1 MSTNPLTVVVAGA
14 GLTGLV
20 ASHQLR
26 RSLGPGARI
35 VVVDPDDRVG
45 GKLRTVDTQEGPIE
59 VGAEAYLGFRKD
71 ATDFFE
77 SLGLGDELVTPS
89 GLPSTIFAAGE
100 VRSMPRTT
108 VMGVP
113 ASSEGLQ
120 GLLSDD
126 TCARIDAEGDPEQ
139 TAPLHWVHG
148 DDVNL
153 GQLVESRLGR
163 EVVDH
168 LVSPLLGGVY
178 SCLADDLGLRA
189 TVPQLAETLDAMTAV
204 GEPVSL
210 TAAAQRVLDQR
221 AAANEARLASG
232 AVSAP
237 VFRTFRNGYRR
248 LYDTLVEQAAPELEL
263 GVGVEKITDATDV
276 TGSDDA
282 PGTGVK
288 DVTLSDGRV
297 LRADAVVLAAP
308 APVTGALLAD
318 VCPDASEIIGGVD
331 LASSAVVAMR
341 FDTEEGL
348 PEYSGILVAA
358 DAGLDAKA
366 FTFSSRKWPHLGE
379 RGGAVVRGSFGRF
392 GDESLVKLSDDE
404 LTAAALAD
412 LKALTGFDAEPAEVV
427 VQRWWGGIPRYGV
440 GHGDLMRFA
449 EAALDEVPRIAAA
462 GAWHRGPGIPA
473 CLSDAKAAAAKVVA
487 DLA

>member
-1 MSTNPLTVVVAGA
+1 MSAQPLTVVVAGA

-20 ASHQLR
+20 ASYQLR
-26 RSLGPGARI
+26 RGLGPGARI

-77 SLGLGDELVTPS
+77 NLGLGDELVTPS
-89 GLPSTIFAAGE
+89 GMPSTIFAAGE
-100 VRSMPRTT
+100 LRSMPRTT
-108 VMGVP
+108 IMGVP
-113 ASSEGLQ
+113 ASSQGLQ
-120 GLLSDD
+120 GLLSDE
-126 TCARIDAEGDPEQ
+126 TCARIDAEGDPEK

-189 TVPQLAETLDAMTAV
+189 TVPQLAGALDAMTAV

-221 AAANEARLASG
+221 AEANEARLASG
-232 AVSAP
+232 AVGAP
-237 VFRTFRNGYRR
+237 IFRTFRNGYRR

-263 GVGVEKITDATDV
+263 GVGVEKVADAANAAAN
-276 TGSDDA
+276 G
-282 PGTGVK
+282 PK

-308 APVTGALLAD
+308 APTTGALLAE
-318 VCPDASEIIGGVD
+318 VAPDASEIIGGVD

-341 FDTEEGL
+341 FDTDEGL
-348 PEYSGILVAA
+348 PDYSGILIAA
-358 DAGLDAKA
+358 DAGMDAKA

-392 GDESLVKLSDDE
+392 GDESLVKLTDEE
-404 LTAAALAD
+404 LTAKSLAD
-412 LKALTGFDAEPAEVV
+412 LKSLTGFDAEPAEVV

-449 EAALDEVPRIAAA
+449 DAALDEVPRIAAA

-473 CLSDAKAAAAKVVA
+473 CLADAKAAAAKVVG

>member
-1 MSTNPLTVVVAGA
+1 MNAEPITVVVAGA

-20 ASHQLR
+20 GAHHLR
-26 RSLGPGARI
+26 RGLGPGARI
-35 VVVDPDDRVG
+35 IVADPEDRVG
-45 GKLRTVDTQEGPIE
+45 GKLRTVDTAEGPIE

-71 ATDFFE
+71 ATDYFVD
-77 SLGLGDELVTPS
+77 LGLGDELVTPS

-100 VRSMPRTT
+100 LRSMPRTT

-113 ASSEGLQ
+113 AVSDGLH
-120 GLLSDD
+120 GLLSDE
-126 TCARIDAEGDPEQ
+126 TCARIDAEGDPERVQ
-139 TAPLHWVHG
+139 PLHWVPG

-178 SCLADDLGLRA
+178 SSLADDLGLRA
-189 TVPQLAETLDAMTAV
+189 TIPQLAAMLDSMTAA

-210 TAAAQRVLDQR
+210 TRAAQRVLDQR
-221 AAANEARLASG
+221 KAANEARLASG
-232 AVSAP
+232 AASGP

-248 LYDTLVEQAAPELEL
+248 LYDRLVEVAAPELEL
-263 GVGVEKITDATDV
+263 GVGVQRIVDAA
-276 TGSDDA
+276 DA
-282 PGTGVK
+282 PGFK
-288 DVTLSDGRV
+288 DVTLTDGRV
-297 LRADAVVLAAP
+297 VRADAVLLATP

-318 VCPDASEIIGGVD
+318 VAPDAAEIIGGVD

-341 FDTEEGL
+341 FDTDEGL

-358 DAGLDAKA
+358 DAGMDAKA

-379 RGGAVVRGSFGRF
+379 RGGAVVRASFGRL
-392 GDESLVKLSDDE
+392 GDDSLVHLGDDE
-404 LTAAALAD
+404 LLAKGRAD
-412 LKALTGFDAEPAEVV
+412 LEALTGFAAEPAEVI

-440 GHGDLMRFA
+440 GHGELMGFA
-449 EAALDEVPRIAAA
+449 AGALADVPRVAAA
-462 GAWHRGPGIPA
+462 GAWHHGPGVPA
-473 CLSDAKAAAAKVVA
+473 CMSDAKAAAQKIIA
-487 DLA
+487 DLSA

>member
-1 MSTNPLTVVVAGA
+1 MSVRPLTVVVAGA

-20 ASHQLR
+20 SAFQLR
-26 RSLGPGARI
+26 RGLGPGARI
-35 VVVDPDDRVG
+35 VVVDPDGRVG
-45 GKLRTVDTQEGPIE
+45 GKLRTVDTAEGPIE

-77 SLGLGDELVTPS
+77 GLGLSDELVVPS
-89 GLPSTIFAAGE
+89 GMPSTIYAAGE
-100 VRSMPRTT
+100 LRAMPRTT

-126 TCARIDAEGDPEQ
+126 TCARIDAEGDPEV

-178 SCLADDLGLRA
+178 SSLADDLGLRA
-189 TVPQLAETLDAMTAV
+189 TVPQLAGALDAMTAV

-210 TAAAQRVLDQR
+210 TAAARRVLDQR
-221 AAANEARLASG
+221 AEANEARLASG
-232 AVSAP
+232 AVAAP
-237 VFRTFRNGYRR
+237 IFRTFRNGYRKV
-248 LYDTLVEQAAPELEL
+248 YDALVDQAAPELEL
-263 GVGVEKITDATDV
+263 GVGVESIADAEA
-276 TGSDDA
+276 GGAGASKA
-282 PGTGVK
+282 
-288 DVTLSDGRV
+288 VTLTDGRI
-297 LRADAVVLAAP
+297 LDADAVVLATP
-308 APVTGALLAD
+308 APTTGALLAT
-318 VCPDASEIIGGVD
+318 VAPDAAEIIGAID

-341 FDTEEGL
+341 FDDAEGL
-348 PEYSGILVAA
+348 PDYSGILIAA
-358 DAGLDAKA
+358 DAPVDAKA
-366 FTFSSRKWPHLGE
+366 FTFSSKKWPHLGE

-392 GDESLVKLSDDE
+392 GDDSLVRLSDEE
-404 LTAAALAD
+404 LTAKSLAG
-412 LKALTGFDAEPAEVV
+412 LESLTGFAGQPAEVV

-449 EAALDEVPRIAAA
+449 DAALDDVPRVAAA

-473 CLSDAKAAAAKVVA
+473 CIADAKAAAAKIIN

>member
-1 MSTNPLTVVVAGA
+1 MIAQPPTVVVAGA

-20 ASHQLR
+20 AAHQLR
-26 RSLGPGARI
+26 RGLGPAARI
-35 VVVDPDDRVG
+35 IVADPDDRVG
-45 GKLRTVDTQEGPIE
+45 GKLRTVDTDEGPIE
-59 VGAEAYLGFRKD
+59 VGAEAYLGFRAD
-71 ATDFFE
+71 ATEFFE
-77 SLGLGDELVTPS
+77 ALGLGDELVEPS
-89 GLPSTIFAAGE
+89 GMPSTIFAAGE
-100 VRSMPRTT
+100 LRAMPRTT

-113 ASSEGLQ
+113 ASSRGLE

-126 TCARIDAEGDPEQ
+126 TCARIDAEGDPAA

-189 TVPQLAETLDAMTAV
+189 TVPQLAGALDAMTAV

-221 AAANEARLASG
+221 AEANEARLASG

-237 VFRTFRNGYRR
+237 IFRTFRNGYRKV
-248 LYDTLVEQAAPELEL
+248 YDALVEQAAPELVL
-263 GVGVEKITDATDV
+263 GAGVEKLSDAD
-276 TGSDDA
+276 G
-282 PGTGVK
+282 GK
-288 DVTLSDGRV
+288 EVTLSDGRV
-297 LRADAVVLAAP
+297 LHADAVVLAAP
-308 APVTGALLAD
+308 APVTGALLSEVA
-318 VCPDASEIIGGVD
+318 PDAADIIGGID

-341 FDTEEGL
+341 FATDEGL

-358 DAGLDAKA
+358 DAGMDAKA

-379 RGGAVVRGSFGRF
+379 RGGAIVRGSFGRF
-392 GDESLVKLSDDE
+392 GDDSLVKLSDGE
-404 LTAAALAD
+404 LTAKALAD
-412 LKALTGFDAEPAEVV
+412 LETLTGFAAEPAEVI

-449 EAALDEVPRIAAA
+449 DAALDDVPRVAAA

-473 CLSDAKAAAAKVVA
+473 CLTDAKAAAAKIIR